1 MDGVMATKELC
12 KRHPGAKV
20 IALSVFGQESHIMEM
35 LDAGALGYLMKNADK
50 DDIEQ
55 AVVSVFNN
63 RSYFCTESNK
73 QVKDLI
79 DKFQS
84 GSKAHLV
91 VFSERE
97 KDIITLICKGYISK
111 EIASTLYLSQRTVEG
126 HRTRVMQKMGV
137 KSMAGLVTYA
147 CEKGLYGE

>member
-1 MDGVMATKELC
+1 
-12 KRHPGAKV
+12 
-20 IALSVFGQESHIMEM
+20 
-35 LDAGALGYLMKNADK
+35 
-50 DDIEQ
+50 
-55 AVVSVFNN
+55 
-63 RSYFCTESNK
+63 
-73 QVKDLI
+73 
-79 DKFQS
+79 
-84 GSKAHLV
+84 V

-111 EIASTLYLSQRTVEG
+111 EIACTLYLSQRTVEG

>member
-1 MDGVMATKELC
+1 M
-12 KRHPGAKV
+12 
-20 IALSVFGQESHIMEM
+20 
-35 LDAGALGYLMKNADK
+35 
-50 DDIEQ
+50 
-55 AVVSVFNN
+55 
-63 RSYFCTESNK
+63 
-73 QVKDLI
+73 
-79 DKFQS
+79 
-84 GSKAHLV
+84 

-97 KDIITLICKGYISK
+97 KDIITLICKGFISK